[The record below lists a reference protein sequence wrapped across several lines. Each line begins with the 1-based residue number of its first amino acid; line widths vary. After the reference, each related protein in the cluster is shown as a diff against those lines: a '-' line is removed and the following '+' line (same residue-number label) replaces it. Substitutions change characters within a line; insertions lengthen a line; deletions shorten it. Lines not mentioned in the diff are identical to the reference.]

1 MKTIKFKIKNDYGNF
16 LNKIL
21 ENIDNK
27 DYKWN
32 ILDGEVFNNNGNKF
46 FTKDFYSNKEF
57 KELIEKE
64 CYLVFL
70 HLNLFD
76 NDELVIELKIIDNI
90 FVEIK
95 SKSDEII
102 DTVEKNAINNS
113 FDDVEA
119 NDL

>member
-1 MKTIKFKIKNDYGNF
+1 MKIIKFEIKNDFGNF
-16 LNKIL
+16 LNNIL

-27 DYKWN
+27 NYKWN
-32 ILDGEVFNNNGNKF
+32 VFDSEVFNNSGNEF

-57 KELIEKE
+57 KELIKKE

-70 HLNLFD
+70 YLNLFY

-95 SKSDEII
+95 CKLDEIVDSI
-102 DTVEKNAINNS
+102 EKNAINNS
-113 FDDVEA
+113 FENIEVS
-119 NDL
+119 NL